1 MVSRSKGKREVIV
14 ERYRKLGTPTADE
27 KTFDAELGEEMN
39 AWAKANVG
47 APEREERGSDGLQRE
62 FHRRRSKEVCSKT

>member
-39 AWAKANVG
+39 PWAKANVG
-47 APEREERGSDGLQRE
+47 GCVRKGRAW
-62 FHRRRSKEVCSKT
+62 FRRVTEGVSQEKK